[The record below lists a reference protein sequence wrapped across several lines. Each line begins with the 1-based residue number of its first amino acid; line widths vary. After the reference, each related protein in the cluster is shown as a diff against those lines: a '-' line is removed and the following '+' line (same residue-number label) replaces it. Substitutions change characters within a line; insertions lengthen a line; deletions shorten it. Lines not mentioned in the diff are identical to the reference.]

1 MMGYRWVDTC
11 HACPHPPTAHRVEL
25 VTNGVEDLL
34 YLECPGCERDEEK
47 KHGDDYD
54 PHVHVVPSCVE
65 ITLTG
70 EQHITTQETR
80 DRVLKLD
87 LDMFGKNALGE
98 TGTPK
103 PSERSEIQT

>member
-1 MMGYRWVDTC
+1 MGGYLPRL
-11 HACPHPPTAHRVEL
+11 PPPSNSAPGGTGHQR
-25 VTNGVEDLL
+25 VEDLL

-80 DRVLKLD
+80 ERVLKLD

-98 TGTPK
+98 TRTPK
-103 PSERSEIQT
+103 TEDAKYQEPKPPG